1 MVIWRMAL
9 LSMAKGGP
17 SLRLG
22 KAAFVLKKNGRPW
35 HALREYARNVVAL
48 SEMEHRTAGEV

>member
-1 MVIWRMAL
+1 MAL